1 MLRIFKRFIQSIFI
15 MFIISI
21 LCFILTKLAPGDPVL
36 TYVQPNMSEEY
47 INQIR
52 SSLGLNQPMYIQ
64 YFLWLKGILTGNFGY
79 SLINNRP
86 VLTQII
92 ERLPATVLLM
102 GTSLVLSTII
112 SIPLGLLS
120 GEYKNKFL
128 DKITVF
134 LSYVG
139 ISIPTFWFAIVLIY
153 LFSVNLK
160 LLPSIGMHNVGDN
173 SLSDLIKHIILPCTV
188 ITLSNVAVYTRY
200 IRSSAITEL
209 TSDYTL
215 VQTAYGA
222 SRLTILFKHILKNAL
237 LPIITILGMSLQNL
251 VSGAIITE
259 TIFGWPG
266 MGQLAI
272 NSVTTFDYPLIMA
285 ITMFTALLIIVGN
298 LAADL
303 LYSIV
308 DPRIKNV

>member
-1 MLRIFKRFIQSIFI
+1 MFRIFKRFIQSIFI

-21 LCFILTKLAPGDPVL
+21 LCFILTKIAPGDPVL

-52 SSLGLNQPMYIQ
+52 SSLGLNQPIYIQ

-86 VLTQII
+86 VLAQII

-160 LLPSIGMHNVGDN
+160 LLPSIGMHNVGDE
-173 SLSDLIKHIILPCTV
+173 SFSDLIKHMILPCTV

-209 TSDYTL
+209 TSDYSM

-222 SRLTILFKHILKNAL
+222 SRFTILFRHILKNAL

>member
-1 MLRIFKRFIQSIFI
+1 MFRIFKRFMQSIFI
-15 MFIISI
+15 MLIISI
-21 LCFILTKLAPGDPVL
+21 LCFILTKIAPGDPVL

-52 SSLGLNQPMYIQ
+52 SSLGLNQPIYIQ

-86 VLTQII
+86 VLAQII

-160 LLPSIGMHNVGDN
+160 LLPSIGMHNVGDE
-173 SLSDLIKHIILPCTV
+173 SFSDLIKHMILPCTV

-209 TSDYTL
+209 TSDYAM

-222 SRLTILFKHILKNAL
+222 SRFTILFRHILKNAL

-298 LAADL
+298 LSADL

-308 DPRIKNV
+308 DPRIKNL

>member
-1 MLRIFKRFIQSIFI
+1 MQSIFI
-15 MFIISI
+15 IFIISI
-21 LCFILTKLAPGDPVL
+21 LCFILTKIAPGDPVL

-52 SSLGLNQPMYIQ
+52 SSLGLNQPIYIQ

-86 VLTQII
+86 VLAQII

-160 LLPSIGMHNVGDN
+160 LLPSIGMHNVGDE
-173 SLSDLIKHIILPCTV
+173 SFSDLIKHMILPCTV

-209 TSDYTL
+209 TSDYSM

-222 SRLTILFKHILKNAL
+222 SRFTILFRHILKNAL

>member
-1 MLRIFKRFIQSIFI
+1 MTRVIKRIIQSIFI
-15 MFIISI
+15 VFIVSI
-21 LCFILTKLAPGDPVL
+21 VCFALTKLAPGDPVL
-36 TYVQPNMSEEY
+36 SYVQPNMSENY

-52 SSLGLNQPMYIQ
+52 DSLGLTKPIYIQ
-64 YFLWLKGILTGNFGY
+64 YFLWLQGILAGNFGH

-86 VLTQII
+86 VLTQVI
-92 ERLPATVLLM
+92 ERLPATMLLM
-102 GTSLVLSTII
+102 GTSLVI
-112 SIPLGLLS
+112 SLVIAIPLGLLS
-120 GEYKNKFL
+120 AEYKNKWL
-128 DKITVF
+128 DKIVGF

-139 ISIPTFWFAIVLIY
+139 ISIPTFWLAIVLIY
-153 LFSVNLK
+153 MFSVNLRI
-160 LLPSIGMHNVGDN
+160 LPSIGMHTVGDD
-173 SLSDLIKHIILPCTV
+173 SFLDLLKHMILPCTV
-188 ITLSNVAVYTRY
+188 IIFSNVAVYIRY

-209 TSDYTL
+209 TLDYVT

-222 SRLTILFKHILKNAL
+222 SRFVILFQHVLKNVM

-272 NSVTTFDYPLIMA
+272 NSVMTFDYPLIMA
-285 ITMFTALLIIVGN
+285 ITLFTALFIIIGN

-303 LYSIV
+303 LYSVV
-308 DPRIKNV
+308 DPRIKFL